1 MEAEKTP
8 DRSKRKA
15 PLTLSSK
22 KRRRT
27 LQQHTYD
34 SHRVRLGKEISRW
47 NELKRQ
53 KSLVK
58 DEDVARFLLDR
69 FVNIVF
75 MHLFHIS
82 VMQ

>member
-1 MEAEKTP
+1 MEDEKTP
-8 DRSKRKA
+8 DRPKSKSTVD
-15 PLTLSSK
+15 LVVK

-27 LQQHTYD
+27 SQQQQYD

-47 NELKRQ
+47 KELKRQ

-58 DEDVARFLLDR
+58 DKDVARFLLDS

-82 VMQ
+82 VKQ